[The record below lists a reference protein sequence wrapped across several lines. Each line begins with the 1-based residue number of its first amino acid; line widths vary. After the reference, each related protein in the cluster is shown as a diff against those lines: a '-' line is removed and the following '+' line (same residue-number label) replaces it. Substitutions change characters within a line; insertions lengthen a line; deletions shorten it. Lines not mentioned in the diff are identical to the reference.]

1 VARVFCAI
9 EGQNMGVEA
18 ESAGRAAGIV
28 VIGGGHAGVQ
38 LCNGL
43 AAAGLGQRV
52 HLVCAEPVLPYQRP
66 PLSKAFLKGPDESL
80 QWHRPAEWFAE
91 AGIQVNTGDAA
102 VDIDRAARRVT
113 LASGRVLDYERLV
126 LATGARPRSLPN
138 LPAGLDNVAELRSA
152 ADAQRLRDRLAAAKS
167 VTIVGG
173 GFIGLE
179 VAASARARGLAVQ
192 VLESAPRLL
201 MRSVS
206 PELSEHVLRTHL
218 ASGIELRLGVA
229 VGGFV
234 VDGQPGA
241 QRLLSLEVTGLA
253 QPVDLRV
260 RGIGAAPEHAL
271 ASAAGL
277 DCENGIVVDEFMQTS
292 DPAVLA
298 VGDCTSFPEARSGRR
313 LRLESVQN
321 ANDQARTAVQTLTGA
336 PQPYRA
342 LPWFWSEQ
350 GSMRLQMAGLTPA
363 DGERHLRPG
372 STPASFSV
380 LHYAGGVL
388 ACVESVNAPMDHIA
402 ARKLLEAGISPAPAE
417 ACDPAR
423 ALKSFGG
430 CAAPGAPA
438 VLAAVPSLPSL
449 PSLPAASSGRQ
460 HRAGCCRLK

>member
-1 VARVFCAI
+1 
-9 EGQNMGVEA
+9 MGEA
-18 ESAGRAAGIV
+18 QAGVGGNIV
-28 VIGGGHAGVQ
+28 VIGGGHAGAQ

-43 AAAGLGQRV
+43 AAAGLGARV

-66 PLSKAFLKGPDESL
+66 PLSKSFLKGPDEAL

-91 AGIQVNTGDAA
+91 AGITVHAGDAA
-102 VDIDRAARRVT
+102 VGIDRAARRVT
-113 LASGRVLDYERLV
+113 LASGRALDYERLV
-126 LATGARPRSLPN
+126 LATGARARSLPH

-152 ADAQRLRDRLAAAKS
+152 ADAEGLRARLADAGS

-206 PELSEHVLRTHL
+206 PELSEHVLRTHR
-218 ASGIELRLGVA
+218 ASGTEVLLGVA

-234 VDGQPGA
+234 ADGQ
-241 QRLLSLEVTGLA
+241 RLISLEVNGQA
-253 QPVDLRV
+253 QPVELLV
-260 RGIGAAPEHAL
+260 LGIGAAPEHAL

-292 DPAVLA
+292 DPAILA

-321 ANDQARTAVQTLTGA
+321 ANDQARTAVLTLTGA

-350 GSMRLQMAGLTPA
+350 GTMRLQMAGLMPA

-372 STPASFSV
+372 ATPASFSV
-380 LHYAGGVL
+380 LHYAAGQL
-388 ACVESVNAPMDHIA
+388 TCVESVSAPMDHIA
-402 ARKLLEAGISPAPAE
+402 ARKLLEAGISPDPRE

-423 ALKSFGG
+423 PLKSFGG
-430 CAAPGAPA
+430 
-438 VLAAVPSLPSL
+438 
-449 PSLPAASSGRQ
+449 
-460 HRAGCCRLK
+460 

>member
-1 VARVFCAI
+1 MDGGEQAGGVTDSVAD
-9 EGQNMGVEA
+9 
-18 ESAGRAAGIV
+18 IV
-28 VIGGGHAGVQ
+28 VVGGGHAAVQ

-43 AAAGLGQRV
+43 AAAGLGPRV
-52 HLVCAEPVLPYQRP
+52 QLVCAEPELPYQRP
-66 PLSKAFLKGPDESL
+66 PLSKAFLKGPDEAL
-80 QWHRPAEWFAE
+80 QLHRPAEWFAE
-91 AGIQVNTGDAA
+91 TGITVHRGDAA
-102 VDIDRAARRVT
+102 IAIDRAARRVT
-113 LASGRVLDYERLV
+113 LASGRVLAYERLV
-126 LATGARPRSLPN
+126 LATGARPRSLPH
-138 LPAGLDNVAELRSA
+138 LPAGLENVAELRSA
-152 ADAQRLRDRLAAAKS
+152 ADAERLRARLATATS
-167 VTIVGG
+167 VTVIGG

-206 PELSEHVLRTHL
+206 PELSEHVLRTHM
-218 ASGIELRLGVA
+218 ANGIEVLLGVA

-241 QRLLSLEVTGLA
+241 QRLLSLEVNGQA
-253 QPVDLRV
+253 RPVELLV
-260 RGIGAAPEHAL
+260 PGIGAAPEHGL

-277 DCENGIVVDEFMQTS
+277 HCENGIVVDEFMQTS
-292 DPAVLA
+292 DPAILA
-298 VGDCTSFPEARSGRR
+298 IGDCTSFPQARSGRR

-350 GSMRLQMAGLTPA
+350 GAMRLQMAGLMPA
-363 DGERHLRPG
+363 DGERHLRRG
-372 STPASFSV
+372 GTAASFSV
-380 LHYAGGVL
+380 LHYAGGQL

-402 ARKLLEAGISPAPAE
+402 ARKLLEAGISPDPAE

-430 CAAPGAPA
+430 
-438 VLAAVPSLPSL
+438 
-449 PSLPAASSGRQ
+449 
-460 HRAGCCRLK
+460 

>member
-1 VARVFCAI
+1 MGGGEQAGGATDSVAGIAADSV
-9 EGQNMGVEA
+9 
-18 ESAGRAAGIV
+18 AGIV

-43 AAAGLGQRV
+43 VAAGQGPRV

-66 PLSKAFLKGPDESL
+66 PLSKAFLKGPDEAL

-91 AGIQVNTGDAA
+91 SHITVHQGDAA
-102 VDIDRAARRVT
+102 IAIDRAARRVT
-113 LASGRVLDYERLV
+113 LASGRVLAYERLV
-126 LATGARPRSLPN
+126 LATGARPRSLPH
-138 LPAGLDNVAELRSA
+138 LPAGLENVAELRSA
-152 ADAQRLRDRLAAAKS
+152 ADAQRLRGRLANARS
-167 VTIVGG
+167 VTVIGG

-206 PELSEHVLRTHL
+206 PEISEHVLRTHM
-218 ASGIELRLGVA
+218 ANGIEVLLGVA

-234 VDGQPGA
+234 VDGQQEGQQNG
-241 QRLLSLEVTGLA
+241 QRLLSLEVNGQA
-253 QPVDLRV
+253 QPVELLV
-260 RGIGAAPEHAL
+260 PGIGAAPEHGL
-271 ASAAGL
+271 ASDAGL
-277 DCENGIVVDEFMQTS
+277 HCENGIVVDEFMQTS
-292 DPAVLA
+292 DPAILA
-298 VGDCTSFPEARSGRR
+298 IGDCTSFPEARSGRR

-321 ANDQARTAVQTLTGA
+321 ANDQARTAVQALTGA

-350 GSMRLQMAGLTPA
+350 GSMRLQMAGLAPA
-363 DGERHLRPG
+363 DAERHLRRG

-380 LHYAGGVL
+380 LHYANGQL

-402 ARKLLEAGISPAPAE
+402 ARKLLEAGISPDPAE

-430 CAAPGAPA
+430 
-438 VLAAVPSLPSL
+438 
-449 PSLPAASSGRQ
+449 
-460 HRAGCCRLK
+460 

>member
-1 VARVFCAI
+1 
-9 EGQNMGVEA
+9 MGVEA
-18 ESAGRAAGIV
+18 ESAGQAAGIV
-28 VIGGGHAGVQ
+28 VIGGGHAGAQ

-43 AAAGLGQRV
+43 AAAGLGARV

-66 PLSKAFLKGPDESL
+66 PLSKAFLKSPDEAL

-91 AGIQVNTGDAA
+91 SGITVHAGDAA
-102 VDIDRAARRVT
+102 VAIDRGARRVT
-113 LASGRVLDYERLV
+113 LASGRVLAYEKLV
-126 LATGARPRSLPN
+126 LATGAHPRALPH

-152 ADAQRLRDRLAAAKS
+152 ADAERLRQRLASAQS
-167 VTIVGG
+167 VTIIGG

-179 VAASARARGLAVQ
+179 VAASARARGLAVR

-218 ASGIELRLGVA
+218 ASGIEVLLGVA

-234 VDGQPGA
+234 AGGQDGGR
-241 QRLLSLEVTGLA
+241 RLLSLEVNGQA
-253 QPVDLRV
+253 QPVDLLV
-260 RGIGAAPEHAL
+260 PGIGAAPEHAL
-271 ASAAGL
+271 ASTAGL
-277 DCENGIVVDEFMQTS
+277 HCENGIAVDEFMQTS
-292 DPAVLA
+292 DPAILA
-298 VGDCTSFPEARSGRR
+298 IGDCTSFPDARSGRR

-321 ANDQARTAVQTLTGA
+321 ANDQARTAVLTLTGA

-350 GSMRLQMAGLTPA
+350 GAMRLQMAGLMPA
-363 DGERHLRPG
+363 DGERHLRRG
-372 STPASFSV
+372 NTPASFSV
-380 LHYAGGVL
+380 LHYADGQL

-402 ARKLLEAGISPAPAE
+402 ARKLLEAGISPGPAE

-430 CAAPGAPA
+430 
-438 VLAAVPSLPSL
+438 
-449 PSLPAASSGRQ
+449 
-460 HRAGCCRLK
+460 